1 MMLQALM
8 AYAEREGFDPDL
20 ESVPVRWRIPLD
32 ANGKWLGSV
41 IPLFED
47 PTAKRLSPKLLRRP
61 FSRSDDVGHGR
72 AYFLCDN
79 VERALAF
86 PVSGNLEKTE
96 KRKVNFAFF
105 KDLLQEAAK
114 TCLDETARLQAV
126 LSFLNNGE
134 ELTSVHQML
143 RDQGCKPTE
152 NVDIEVNGES
162 LLNSRSLQDWWRRR
176 REAER
181 LQTGGTPAMSMA
193 SGEMVIPVENA
204 GKIDG
209 IPGAPPAGMNLI
221 SFDKASFRSYG
232 FEKALNAPLS
242 YIEDAKIT
250 GAMNK
255 LITCSY
261 RLEDVRYLHWMR
273 KPDKDPFDLLETA
286 DETAVD
292 ELLRAPLEGI
302 PHAGHD
308 SNKYYLLSLSGNGGR
323 VVVRDWLESTVS
335 EVETNVRR
343 WFEDLTIA
351 NEREGGTKYAFKLY
365 ALLATLVPRKQEK
378 ADFGKLP
385 PQLPAQ
391 LIRSAMSGRALPSSL
406 LAAAVTRQNLGGEQK
421 LNLARLALIKLYLVR
436 RYSADPQ
443 EQKKMSDKLKQLDPT
458 STDIAYLCGQLFAVI
473 GRLQLLALGK
483 IGTSLAERTYGGV
496 ATRPAST
503 LGPIF
508 TKVPAYLKKANS
520 RFPGAGTN
528 KQTEIATLCARIDAV
543 DKAEDRLGFPP
554 FLDLEEQ
561 GRFALGYYCQLAQY
575 RADRME
581 AEIEKEAE
589 ASSDVEAAS

>member
-1 MMLQALM
+1 MLQALM

-32 ANGKWLGSV
+32 SNGKWLGSV

-47 PTAKRLSPKLLRRP
+47 PTAQRPSPKLLRRP

-86 PVSGNLEKTE
+86 PIAGNPEKTE

-114 TCLDETARLQAV
+114 ACLDETARLQAV
-126 LSFLNNGE
+126 SSFLNNGE
-134 ELTSVHQML
+134 ELTSVHQRL
-143 RDQGCKPTE
+143 RDQGCNSTD
-152 NVDIEVNGES
+152 NVDFEVDGQS
-162 LLNSRSLQDWWRRR
+162 LLKVHSLLDWWRHK

-181 LQTGGTPAMSMA
+181 LQIGGKPVMSIA
-193 SGEMVIPVENA
+193 SGENVTPVQTA
-204 GKIDG
+204 GKIKG

-221 SFDKASFRSYG
+221 SFDKSAFRS
-232 FEKALNAPLS
+232 FDLDQALNAPLS
-242 YIEDAKIT
+242 YTEDAKIT

-255 LITCSY
+255 LIACSY

-273 KPDKDPFDLLETA
+273 EPDTDPFDLLETA
-286 DETAVD
+286 DEAAVD
-292 ELLRAPLEGI
+292 ELLRAPLQGI
-302 PHAGHD
+302 PHAGLD

-323 VVVRDWLESTVS
+323 VVVRDWLESTVP
-335 EVETNVRR
+335 EVEENVRR
-343 WFEDLTIA
+343 WFDHLTIA
-351 NEREGGTKYAFKLY
+351 NEREGGTKSAFKLY
-365 ALLATLVPRKQEK
+365 ALLATLVPRKQET

-391 LIRSAMSGRALPSSL
+391 LLRSAMSGSALPSSL

-421 LNLARLALIKLYLVR
+421 LTPARLALIKLYLVR
-436 RYSADPQ
+436 SYSADPQ

-554 FLDLEEQ
+554 FLGLEEQ

-575 RADRME
+575 RADRLE
-581 AEIEKEAE
+581 AEIEKEADE
-589 ASSDVEAAS
+589 VQDDSE

>member
-8 AYAEREGFDPDL
+8 DYAEREGFDPDL

-41 IPLFED
+41 IPLLAD
-47 PTAKRLSPKLLRRP
+47 PMARRPSPKLLQRP

-86 PVSGNLEKTE
+86 PVAGNPEKTE
-96 KRKVNFAFF
+96 KRKVNFAYF
-105 KDLLQEAAK
+105 KGLLREAAENCPDEAD
-114 TCLDETARLQAV
+114 CLKAV
-126 LSFLNNGE
+126 LSFLNNVE
-134 ELTSVHQML
+134 DLERVHKSL
-143 RDQGCKPTE
+143 SDADCKPTD
-152 NVDIEVNGES
+152 NVDFEVAGQS
-162 LLNSRSLQDWWRRR
+162 LLNLQSLQDWWRRK

-181 LQTGGTPAMSMA
+181 LQTGGTPVMSIA
-193 SGEMVIPVENA
+193 SGKMVIPVETA

-221 SFDKASFRSYG
+221 SFDKVSFRSYG
-232 FEKALNAPLS
+232 FEKAMNAPLS
-242 YIEDAKIT
+242 YTEDAKIT

-255 LITCSY
+255 LIACSY
-261 RLEDVRYLHWMR
+261 RLENVRYLHWTR
-273 KPDKDPFDLLETA
+273 ERAKDLFDLLETA
-286 DETAVD
+286 DEEAVA
-292 ELLRAPLEGI
+292 ELLSAPLKGT
-302 PHAGHD
+302 PHAALD

-323 VVVRDWLESTVS
+323 VVVRDWLESTVP
-335 EVETNVRR
+335 EVEDNVCG
-343 WFEDLTIA
+343 WFEHLTIA
-351 NEREGGTKYAFKLY
+351 NEREGGTKSAFKLY

-378 ADFGKLP
+378 ADFSKLP

-391 LIRSAMSGRALPSSL
+391 LFRSAISGSALPSSL
-406 LAAAVTRQNLGGEQK
+406 LAAALTRQNLGGEQK
-421 LNLARLALIKLYLVR
+421 LNPARLALIKLYLVR
-436 RYSADPQ
+436 SYSADPQ

-520 RFPGAGTN
+520 QRPGAGTN
-528 KQTEIATLCARIDAV
+528 KQKEIETLLARIDAV
-543 DKAEDRLGFPP
+543 DKAEGRLGFPP
-554 FLDLEEQ
+554 FLGLEEQ

-575 RADRME
+575 RADHIE
-581 AEIEKEAE
+581 TEIAKEAE
-589 ASSDVEAAS
+589 EAQDDSE